1 MTTLTVGGLYTW
13 QTEEYAWVFVEL
25 CVDHNEQV
33 VKRNQESHDVGRV
46 LEAMVKI
53 GFNYTCDFET
63 KSIKST
69 GVK

>member
-1 MTTLTVGGLYTW
+1 M
-13 QTEEYAWVFVEL
+13 
-25 CVDHNEQV
+25 DHNEQV

-69 GVK
+69 GVT